1 MQIIQVVGV
10 KEQMRKDTKPLI
22 NQMKQADLS
31 LYLLSGDE
39 ISRVLPIAFKSKIVN
54 HYDTLLFLDNE
65 NARVVMKNHLTII
78 SQ

>member
-1 MQIIQVVGV
+1 
-10 KEQMRKDTKPLI
+10 
-22 NQMKQADLS
+22 LS
-31 LYLLSGDE
+31 LYILSGDE

-54 HYDTLLFLDNE
+54 HHDTLLYLDNE